1 MFPNL
6 IIVHMDAA
14 NFTKR
19 QTNIN
24 NANTIE
30 EEKKNPL
37 NQNGHSDNPQFCL
50 EEKKSLIIFCNDYDA
65 FAAISHDF
73 FLAIASSPMTT

>member
-1 MFPNL
+1 MQL
-6 IIVHMDAA
+6 ILQRDKPISIM
-14 NFTKR
+14 
-19 QTNIN
+19 QTR
-24 NANTIE
+24 AKKKK
-30 EEKKNPL
+30 KKNPL

>member
-1 MFPNL
+1 MQL
-6 IIVHMDAA
+6 ILQRDKPISIM
-14 NFTKR
+14 
-19 QTNIN
+19 QTRSKKKK
-24 NANTIE
+24 
-30 EEKKNPL
+30 KKNPL